1 MVFMIEF
8 FEKVDFEKN
17 QLTTKKHEN
26 YPVGKGLRFHPTCN
40 HRGQSSVYS
49 MPQSN
54 KSSLFKYIIWDGI
67 LLSWAGPCE
76 CNSHAC
82 ITGQSNL
89 EKAALLCLQMIED
102 TLEKE
107 DYFVAMVRE
116 SGSPILAT
124 PMDRL
129 LLGINPKTGKAD
141 YIVTIAK

>member
-1 MVFMIEF
+1 MPGPFITERLLMGHKES
-8 FEKVDFEKN
+8 N
-17 QLTTKKHEN
+17 QT
-26 YPVGKGLRFHPTCN
+26 
-40 HRGQSSVYS
+40 
-49 MPQSN
+49 N
-54 KSSLFKYIIWDGI
+54 KI
-67 LLSWAGPCE
+67 
-76 CNSHAC
+76 SHAC

-102 TLEKE
+102 TLVKE